1 MRNGKQRE
9 RSGERGLSYLELV
22 VAAMVLLVLASA
34 VIPIA
39 RWDDKRRRE
48 VRLRGTLR
56 QVRDAIDLYH
66 KYVEEQMIV
75 QSDVEQMG
83 YPLTLE
89 ELYEGVE
96 VSEPDVPD
104 VKLVKFLQRMPIDP
118 ITEETEWGLRSYQ
131 DDWDS
136 TSWGGENIYDIYS
149 LSPVRALD
157 GTYYSEW

>member
-1 MRNGKQRE
+1 MWNGKQRK
-9 RSGERGLSYLELV
+9 RSGERGLSYLEMV
-22 VAAMVLLVLASA
+22 VASMVVLVLASA
-34 VIPIA
+34 IIPLA

-96 VSEPDVPD
+96 VSEPDSPD
-104 VKLVKFLQRMPIDP
+104 LKLVKFLQRMPIDP
-118 ITEETEWGLRSYQ
+118 ITEET
-131 DDWDS
+131 
-136 TSWGGENIYDIYS
+136 
-149 LSPVRALD
+149 
-157 GTYYSEW
+157 